1 MSKLPLS
8 VHILT
13 FNSAATL
20 PKALGSVHEATEIL
34 VIDGGSADRTV
45 SIAEAAG
52 ARVLPQRPP
61 EEQGTPLKDF
71 SCARNEG
78 LKHATQEWVLALDSD
93 EYASRELLDEI
104 RRVIAAGTPCACL
117 VPRRYVLSD
126 GSQVTHATT
135 YPNER
140 LYFFHRDVAKQW
152 IKPVHE
158 RIELRRGTPIR
169 RFKGT
174 SLAPL
179 GSLED
184 YRTKNLRYLA
194 IEVERWKTRSLGH
207 WLRHC
212 LLRTLRSRLIALA
225 RLLWI
230 WLLPH
235 KGKRLPLR
243 HELIR
248 FWYAGKMLV
257 ATFPKKK
264 AA

>member
-1 MSKLPLS
+1 M
-8 VHILT
+8 
-13 FNSAATL
+13 
-20 PKALGSVHEATEIL
+20 
-34 VIDGGSADRTV
+34 

-140 LYFFHRDVAKQW
+140 LYFFTA
-152 IKPVHE
+152 
-158 RIELRRGTPIR
+158 
-169 RFKGT
+169 T
-174 SLAPL
+174 SQSN
-179 GSLED
+179 GSNPS
-184 YRTKNLRYLA
+184 T
-194 IEVERWKTRSLGH
+194 SG
-207 WLRHC
+207 
-212 LLRTLRSRLIALA
+212 
-225 RLLWI
+225 
-230 WLLPH
+230 
-235 KGKRLPLR
+235 
-243 HELIR
+243 
-248 FWYAGKMLV
+248 
-257 ATFPKKK
+257 
-264 AA
+264 